1 MAPFA
6 RSSSLTLTGFV
17 YVARFPS
24 APLID
29 SRPPLINALA
39 LSRLSVS
46 APAGRIPAG
55 NALLAKYNGGHQKSE
70 PNRSMT
76 PQHVYEVRP
85 RKDRCGFDLMSDTLP
100 FRLWYAE
107 PSAVNNAVDYAEY
120 RSRSHHAVIR
130 VVMTLAT

>member
-1 MAPFA
+1 M
-6 RSSSLTLTGFV
+6 GFV

-55 NALLAKYNGGHQKSE
+55 NALLATLVRMLQNSE
-70 PNRSMT
+70 RTQNET
-76 PQHVYEVRP
+76 QFYEVRP
-85 RKDRCGFDLMSDTLP
+85 RKDRRGVDLISGALL
-100 FRLWYAE
+100 FGRLWYEDA
-107 PSAVNNAVDYAEY
+107 SAAVDYAK
-120 RSRSHHAVIR
+120 RSSRSHDAVIR
-130 VVMTLAT
+130 VYDEPGNEVETHEHVGDLKEP